1 MTFSITEGHWC
12 WCQSISHIWF
22 LSVYYCNYTES
33 QKFLTPFCFCCK
45 LFDWD
50 THNDRLSSTCYE
62 WLNLWQDCA
71 MNAQCGKTCADH
83 RAEWYDPLYWKP
95 LTCPGG
101 PLAWPLLPAGHQR
114 RSSGQLF
121 WYYDIFYKQT
131 VGQAAIYTNRKNSQL
146 TTDQS
151 FNDFWHNCQTR
162 HRLSRH
168 QLSSVVEKL
177 SHATGCLGDV
187 LEWAMNYKDLLG
199 MAEALKGTPS

>member
-22 LSVYYCNYTES
+22 LSVYYCNYTEL

-50 THNDRLSSTCYE
+50 IHNDRLSSTCYE

-101 PLAWPLLPAGHQR
+101 SLTWPLLPAGHQR

-121 WYYDIFYKQT
+121 WTMISS
-131 VGQAAIYTNRKNSQL
+131 IS
-146 TTDQS
+146 
-151 FNDFWHNCQTR
+151 
-162 HRLSRH
+162 RLSVR
-168 QLSSVVEKL
+168 QQFTPIAKTASWQQTNLSMTFDITVKL
-177 SHATGCLGDV
+177 DIDWVGTNFLQS
-187 LEWAMNYKDLLG
+187 WKNYCMPLAVWEMSLSERWITKIC
-199 MAEALKGTPS
+199 